1 MISEGELRRQRKNKT
16 DEEAP
21 LPGHS
26 SSRTTT
32 SMETKVDPVVN
43 NSDND
48 EDEDILWQQDP
59 LEQEVF
65 VHPILNWHS
74 RHMPRKLDSYYIQAA
89 NLGR

>member
-1 MISEGELRRQRKNKT
+1 
-16 DEEAP
+16 
-21 LPGHS
+21 
-26 SSRTTT
+26 
-32 SMETKVDPVVN
+32 METKVDPVVN

-48 EDEDILWQQDP
+48 EDEDIFWQQDP
-59 LEQEVF
+59 LEQVF